1 MDTPTLLEGQL
12 QSSCLDQND
21 HGAPAVT
28 YLGYFFLA
36 PIPRKVWRRRLGIK
50 IYGGYPLMFIGNRCF
65 SIGVNN
71 MLGIHH

>member
-28 YLGYFFLA
+28 EKFGGGGDLA
-36 PIPRKVWRRRLGIK
+36 SK
-50 IYGGYPLMFIGNRCF
+50 
-65 SIGVNN
+65 
-71 MLGIHH
+71 